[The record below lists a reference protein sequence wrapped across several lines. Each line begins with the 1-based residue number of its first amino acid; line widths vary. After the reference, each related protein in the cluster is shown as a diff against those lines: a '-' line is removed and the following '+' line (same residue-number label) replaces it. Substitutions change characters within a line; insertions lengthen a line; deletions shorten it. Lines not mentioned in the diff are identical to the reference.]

1 MDRPII
7 KVPKFVRN
15 ISLPSD
21 YQNTNITHHFYIRK
35 QYMNDTIL
43 VEVDSLHT
51 VYFLRIKYSPED
63 LSVSFT
69 EELGLTLAEFD

>member
-1 MDRPII
+1 
-7 KVPKFVRN
+7 
-15 ISLPSD
+15 
-21 YQNTNITHHFYIRK
+21 
-35 QYMNDTIL
+35 MNDTIL